1 MKFNEKIRLLRKKKK
16 LSQPELAK
24 LIGVSPRTIFG
35 YEAGTCHPRKRVV
48 YGRLAEALDVQVDYL
63 LTERDDEGFDRQG
76 MKCLDQAK
84 LLSEQMVGMY
94 SSGELSEDGLDGI
107 MKEIQNA
114 YWRAK
119 DVKRRQAP

>member
-24 LIGVSPRTIFG
+24 LVGVSPRTIFG
-35 YEAGTCHPRKRVV
+35 YEAGTCRPRQRTV
-48 YGRLAEALDVQVDYL
+48 YGKLAEVLDIPVDYL
-63 LTERDDEGFDRQG
+63 LIERNDDGIYRQG
-76 MKCLDQAK
+76 IRCLDQAK

-94 SSGELSEDGLDGI
+94 SSGELSEDGLDEI
-107 MKEIQNA
+107 LKEIQNA

-119 DVKRRQAP
+119 DAKRKQTP